1 MRETVVEGVCSNNEF
16 GDACE
21 CADHL
26 HREVAEKLKLK
37 TAEMK
42 NFDPLNLNPGRAR
55 AKTLAFLLVSFIGLS
70 LISEHAFEMA
80 CGIPG

>member
-1 MRETVVEGVCSNNEF
+1 MEKVCSNNEF

-26 HREVAEKLKLK
+26 HREVEEKLK
-37 TAEMK
+37 TSEMR

-70 LISEHAFEMA
+70 LISGHAFEMA
-80 CGIPG
+80 CGRVAC